1 MSWNCIETS
10 AKDEFTPEQVVEKD
24 ESSDGCGAAEQ
35 RVKIDAAIIPV
46 DLMQV
51 KSQTQVSCL
60 LQLGLL
66 AQGKRNQIPSTDQC
80 YQLFPR

>member
-10 AKDEFTPEQVVEKD
+10 AKDEFTPEQVVLEKD

-35 RVKIDAAIIPV
+35 RVKIDAAIIPL

-51 KSQTQVSCL
+51 KSQTQFSL
-60 LQLGLL
+60 PFATGILGRGE
-66 AQGKRNQIPSTDQC
+66 AKSETPSSGQ
-80 YQLFPR
+80 